1 MVAVIDLD
9 ARAAVHA
16 RERIRDRA
24 QLRGEL
30 LVGEPC
36 HPEPAVGER
45 HVGDHAGARVLPGRR
60 VGDRCVRH
68 LDALE
73 LERFEVHELDLAR
86 AVDAEE
92 RGRRAGA
99 LAPHGGD
106 IGVAGCRVDREVG
119 DDHVGRARAE
129 QSRQLDVERLDAFR
143 AGDATLGAGAEV
155 ERDDGRTLIVSGE
168 ERPVGTERDAARSTA
183 SWRPGPGPW
192 SGLHDRAGRRGRPR
206 RRGDN
211 DERDQ

>member
-1 MVAVIDLD
+1 LFDRERHECVHGRSRFELLVVAVVDLD

-30 LVGEPC
+30 FVGEPR
-36 HPEPAVGER
+36 HPKPAVGER
-45 HVGDHAGARVLPGRR
+45 HVGDHAGARVLTGCR
-60 VGDRCVRH
+60 VGDRCVWH

-92 RGRRAGA
+92 RGRCARA

-106 IGVAGCRVDREVG
+106 VGVAGRRVDREVG

-129 QSRQLDVERLDAFR
+129 QSR
-143 AGDATLGAGAEV
+143 
-155 ERDDGRTLIVSGE
+155 
-168 ERPVGTERDAARSTA
+168 
-183 SWRPGPGPW
+183 
-192 SGLHDRAGRRGRPR
+192 
-206 RRGDN
+206 
-211 DERDQ
+211 